1 MKNYIEWRPHHW
13 MCMKGYVGRGYRT
26 PHTNIWD
33 RVSKLLKRHPDINVK
48 LTMSEDILCSSCP
61 NHPKLHGVC
70 KNDYI
75 KSLDEK
81 VRSLLNL
88 KEGVIYK
95 YNEISK
101 KLSAMLNPEKHF
113 EICGE
118 CSWRTH
124 GLCKDTFKKAD
135 S

>member
-13 MCMKGYVGRGYRT
+13 MCMKGYVGRGYRN

-33 RVSKLLKRHPDINVK
+33 RVSKLLKRHPDIKVK
-48 LTMSEDILCSSCP
+48 LTMSADTLCTSCP

-70 KNDYI
+70 ESDYI

-95 YNEISK
+95 YNEILK
-101 KLSAMLNPEKHF
+101 KLSEILNPEKHF
-113 EICGE
+113 EICGK
-118 CSWRTH
+118 CSWRTK
-124 GLCKDTFKKAD
+124 GLCKDTFKKAG